1 VAPDRAADEPGGG
14 IEMSDVPTAA
24 MEIVMT
30 QTDAITL
37 PELAETMAEEATN
50 TIKIKQRWSARIIF
64 ECAMTAEVSVLDF
77 GARLGFAVKK
87 AFEGGADLRGA
98 DLGGANLRDANLR
111 GANLR
116 DADLVGAN
124 LGGAHL
130 RDANLGGADLRD
142 ADLRSADLRSA
153 DLRGANLGGA
163 NLRDADLRGADLRGA
178 NLGGAD
184 LRDADLVGAN
194 LRGAN
199 LRDADLGGADL
210 SVIRNDLF
218 DVLLRSRHEVPGLL
232 LALREG
238 RIDGSTYSGECACL
252 CGTIANVRGV
262 NHHTLGF
269 VDASRPIERWFL
281 NIGKGDKPETS
292 LVAKITEGWIEEFQ
306 RFISDVVSDDPAAI
320 APG

>member
-87 AFEGGADLRGA
+87 AFEGGANLRGA
-98 DLGGANLRDANLR
+98 DLG
-111 GANLR
+111 
-116 DADLVGAN
+116 DAD
-124 LGGAHL
+124 
-130 RDANLGGADLRD
+130 LGGADLGG

-153 DLRGANLGGA
+153 DLRGADLGDADLGG
-163 NLRDADLRGADLRGA
+163 ADLRGADLRGA
-178 NLGGAD
+178 NLGGAK
-184 LRDADLVGAN
+184 LRDADLGCANLRDADLGGADLRGAN

-199 LRDADLGGADL
+199 LRGANLGCANLRDADL

-269 VDASRPIERWFL
+269 VDGSRPIERWFL

-292 LVAKITEGWIEEFQ
+292 SVAKITEEWIEEFQ
-306 RFISDVVSDDPAAI
+306 CFISDVVSDDPAVRF
-320 APG
+320 